1 MNRELNAI
9 LTILANGYDVRIE
22 INGIDIGI
30 RGQKSESLK
39 LFGKYNPTAPVLPE
53 DMRNQVCLQEGEN
66 SILINCKRID
76 AKSASELTIELQA
89 RDLFVNGATNF
100 SRKEKLIVGE
110 EKKITETFTI

>member
-9 LTILANGYDVRIE
+9 FTVLANGYDVTIE

-39 LFGKYNPTAPVLPE
+39 LFGKNNPTAPVLPE
-53 DMRNQVCLQEGEN
+53 DMKKQVCLQEGEN
-66 SILINCKRID
+66 LISVNCKRID
-76 AKSASELTIELQA
+76 PASGSELTIELQA

-100 SRKEKLIVGE
+100 SRKEKLDVGK
-110 EKKITETFTI
+110 EKSFTDTFTI